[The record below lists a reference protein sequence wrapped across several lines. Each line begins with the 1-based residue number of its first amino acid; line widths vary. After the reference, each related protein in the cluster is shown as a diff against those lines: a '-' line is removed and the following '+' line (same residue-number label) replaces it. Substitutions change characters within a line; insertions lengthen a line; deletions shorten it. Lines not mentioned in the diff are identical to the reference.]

1 MRELGPNMN
10 VTPLVDVCL
19 VLLIIFMVVIP
30 RMLEQVPVNIPSVFN
45 PDPKVQYQ
53 HEPIKITINDAGQY
67 YIEDQ
72 QYQSIETLEN
82 ALALL
87 HNETPDKR
95 LLIKADASLEFG
107 KIRPVLEKAQAH
119 GFKGTGLVVGAKHKQ
134 EAQSKIL
141 SVSP

>member
-1 MRELGPNMN
+1 MKELAPNMN

-30 RMLEQVPVNIPSVFN
+30 RMVEQVPVNIPAVYN
-45 PDPKVQYQ
+45 PDPKVNRQI
-53 HEPIKITINDAGQY
+53 EPMKITVNNAGQF

-87 HNETPDKR
+87 YNETPDRR
-95 LLIKADASLEFG
+95 LLIKADEALEFG
-107 KIRPVLEKAQAH
+107 KIRPVLEKAQAL
-119 GFKGTGLVVGAKHKQ
+119 GFNGTGLVVGAKHKQ
-134 EAQSKIL
+134 EAE
-141 SVSP
+141 